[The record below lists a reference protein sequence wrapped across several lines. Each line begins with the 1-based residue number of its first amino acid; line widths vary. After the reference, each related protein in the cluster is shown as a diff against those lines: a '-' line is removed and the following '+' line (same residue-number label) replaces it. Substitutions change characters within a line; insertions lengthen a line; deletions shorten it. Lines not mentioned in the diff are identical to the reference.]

1 MRKISYLLAVAVI
14 SGLCACASNK
24 KDTKNM
30 SAEEL
35 YNHAYDYL
43 EKTSYKKAAETF
55 EQVELE
61 HPYSR
66 WATKSKLMAA
76 YSYYRDEKYDDAII
90 ALDRFIKYHPGNK
103 DIAYAYY
110 LKGLCSYEQM
120 PIADKAQDNTADAYS
135 TFQQLIMR
143 FPDSKYSKDAK
154 EKVKTAL
161 DNMAAH
167 EMEVGRFY
175 LKKENYLSA
184 LNRFSEVVKSYP
196 NTPQFEEALYRQ
208 AEIFVILGMN
218 DEAQKAAETLKKAY
232 PDSKWNLGTEKLLK
246 E

>member
-1 MRKISYLLAVAVI
+1 MKKISYMLAVAAI
-14 SGLCACASNK
+14 FGLCACATNK
-24 KDTKNM
+24 KDTSNM

-35 YNHAYDYL
+35 YNLAYDYL

-55 EQVELE
+55 EKVELE

-76 YSYYRDEKYDDAII
+76 YSYYRNEKYDDAII

-120 PIADKAQDNTADAYS
+120 PIADKAQDNTADALNA
-135 TFQQLIMR
+135 FQQLMLR
-143 FPDSKYSKDAK
+143 FPDTEYSKDA
-154 EKVKTAL
+154 EKKAKTAYYNL
-161 DNMAAH
+161 AAH

-184 LNRFSEVVKSYP
+184 LNRFSEVVKTYP

-218 DEAQKAAETLKKAY
+218 DEAKTAAKKLKELY
-232 PDSKWNLGTEKLLK
+232 PDSKWNLGTEKLLR